1 MAELATSRNG
11 RHLALSQRKRWNA
24 AMTMIAGRAVAQRIF
39 SANEAEAAARAFDL
53 KHLPADFID
62 DPFPYYRALRDH
74 DPVHRMPD
82 GAYLLTRWRDCDAIY
97 RDARSFSSDKKVE
110 FLPKYGDAPLYR
122 HHTTSLVFNDPPLH
136 THVRRAIQGAL
147 SNRVIAEM
155 EGELVALVDRLIA
168 AMAEKGPV
176 DIIEDFASAI
186 PVEIIGNLLGVP
198 RQDRGPLRGW
208 SLAILGALEPV
219 LTDEQ
224 TARGNAAV
232 RDFSAYLTGLV
243 SERRRAPGDPDKDLL
258 TRLIAGEQ
266 EGRKLSEDELI
277 HNCIFILNAGHE
289 TTTNLIGNAL
299 EIFIRFPGE
308 RRRLIENPNL
318 MKSAVEEVLRFE
330 SSNQLGNR
338 GVTEDTEIG
347 GVAMPKGT
355 FVTLCIG
362 AANRDGEPFPDP
374 DRFDVAR
381 NPTRHLAFGSGIHMC
396 AGMSLARLEGRIAI
410 ERFLAR
416 FPDYEPNGAPV
427 RSRRARFRG
436 FTALPVRV

>member
-1 MAELATSRNG
+1 MNT
-11 RHLALSQRKRWNA
+11 
-24 AMTMIAGRAVAQRIF
+24 IAGRAATPRSY
-39 SANEAEAAARAFDL
+39 SASEAANAARAFDI
-53 KHLPADFID
+53 KRLPADFID
-62 DPFPYYRALRDH
+62 DPFPYYAALREH

-82 GAYLLTRWRDCDAIY
+82 GAYILTRWRDCDAVY
-97 RDARSFSSDKKVE
+97 RDARTFSSDKKVE
-110 FLPKYGDAPLYR
+110 FFPKYGDAPLYR

-147 SNRVIAEM
+147 SARVIAEM
-155 EGELVALVDRLIA
+155 EGSLVTLVDQLLD
-168 AMAEKGPV
+168 AMQAKGRV
-176 DIIEDFASAI
+176 DLIEDFASAI

-198 RQDRGPLRGW
+198 REDRGPLRGW

-219 LTDEQ
+219 LTEEQ
-224 TARGNAAV
+224 TARGNNAV
-232 RDFSAYLTGLV
+232 SDFSAYLTGLIAD
-243 SERRRAPGDPDKDLL
+243 RRGHPDDPDKDLL

-266 EGRKLSEDELI
+266 GGRKLSEGELTQ
-277 HNCIFILNAGHE
+277 NCIFILNAGHE

-299 EIFIRFPGE
+299 ELFIRFPTE
-308 RRRLIENPNL
+308 RSRLIDNPGL
-318 MKSAVEEVLRFE
+318 MKSAVEEVLRYE

-338 GVTEDTEIG
+338 GVTEDTTIG

-355 FVTLCIG
+355 LVTLCIG
-362 AANRDGEPFPDP
+362 AANRDAEPFPDP

-416 FPDYEPNGAPV
+416 FPDYEGDGAPA

-436 FTALPVRV
+436 FAALPVRVR